1 MDLVI
6 KNGTIVTAAESYQAD
21 IGIEGETIALMGR
34 NLSGNEV
41 IDARGMLVMPGG
53 IDPHTHMELP
63 FMGSVSADDFR
74 SGTIAAACGGTT
86 TIIDFAIQGA
96 GQTLREALDIWLKKA
111 EGKASIDYGMHV
123 AIGAM
128 DDERMAE
135 MGDLVDLG
143 VPSFKIF
150 MAYKGSFMVDDET
163 LFRSLIRAKEI
174 GGLICVHA
182 ENGDVLNY
190 LINKHVAEGKKE
202 PIWHALSHPPEAEA
216 EATHR
221 AVVMAGMTGAPLYV
235 VHMTCADALEALKA
249 GQAKGFK
256 VYGETCPQYLMF
268 SMEKYEEPDFEGAKY
283 VMSPP
288 LREKGN
294 SEALWKGLAG
304 GYLQAVGTDHCPFN
318 FVGQKDMGKDDFS
331 KIPNGMPGVETRMPL
346 LYHFGVNEGR
356 FSIHRFVELVATG
369 PARLFGLLPR
379 KGTIA
384 IGADADLVIWD
395 PYKEHQ
401 LTQENLHMNV
411 DYSPYEDVT
420 VKGYPVLVLQ
430 RGKVIVEGNEFVGQ
444 VGAGQFL
451 KRNPLHRPDG

>member
-6 KNGTIVTAAESYQAD
+6 KNGTIVTSTETYQAD
-21 IGIEGETIALMGR
+21 IGVLGETIALIGR
-34 NLSGNEV
+34 DLSGDNV
-41 IDARGMLVMPGG
+41 IDAGGLYVMPGG
-53 IDPHTHMELP
+53 VDPHTHLDLP
-63 FMGSVSADDFR
+63 FMGSVSADDFHT
-74 SGTIAAACGGTT
+74 GTVAAACGGTT

-96 GQTLREALDIWLKKA
+96 GQTLQEALDIWLEKA
-111 EGKASIDYGMHV
+111 DGKAAIDYGMHV
-123 AIGAM
+123 AIGDM

-135 MGDLVDLG
+135 MGDMVDAG

-163 LFRSLIRAKEI
+163 LFRSLLRAKEV

-190 LINKHVAEGKKE
+190 LINKHIAEGKTA

-221 AVVMAGMTGAPLYV
+221 AVVLAGMTDAPLYV

-249 GQAKGFK
+249 GRAKGFK

-268 SMEKYEEPDFEGAKY
+268 TVDKYEEPDFEGAKY

-288 LREKGN
+288 LRPQGN
-294 SEALWKGLAG
+294 PEALWHGLACG
-304 GYLQAVGTDHCPFN
+304 DLQSVGTDHCPFN
-318 FVGQKDMGKDDFS
+318 FVGQKDMGIDDFS
-331 KIPNGMPGVETRMPL
+331 QIPNGMPGVETRLPL

-356 FSIHRFVELVATG
+356 FSINRFVELVATG

-379 KGTIA
+379 KGTVA
-384 IGADADLVIWD
+384 IGADADLVVWD
-395 PYKEHQ
+395 PHKERL
-401 LTQENLHMNV
+401 LTKENLHMNV
-411 DYSPYEDVT
+411 DYSPYEEIT
-420 VKGYPVLVLQ
+420 VRGYPTLVLQ
-430 RGKVIVEGNEFVGQ
+430 RGKVIVEDEVFVGE
-444 VGAGQFL
+444 VGAGRFL
-451 KRNPLHRPDG
+451 KRDPIHL